1 MNTEKASDIKALFT
15 AAFAFLTALWGWLG
29 WAVAFLVLAMIIDYI
44 TGTMAARA
52 CGEWSSAAARAGLRH
67 KLGTV
72 IAVGVA
78 AFADLGLRVA
88 LNSDV
93 IPGRLRGIDWP
104 QGFTMVV
111 TFWYFLT
118 ELGSILENAGKLGAP
133 IHPWI
138 RKGIA
143 VLKATVTPEEGEP
156 AERIVSAADTM
167 DGGIDIEKINAEWED
182 VKRRVDELV
191 EERQQDGM
199 G

>member
-1 MNTEKASDIKALFT
+1 MSTERASDIKVAVT
-15 AAFAFLTALWGWLG
+15 AFIAFLTALWGWLG
-29 WAVAFLVLAMIIDYI
+29 WTIFFLLLAMVADYI
-44 TGTMAARA
+44 TGSLAARA
-52 CGEWSSAAARAGLRH
+52 KGEWSSAAARAGLRH

-78 AFADLGLRVA
+78 AFADLGVRVA

-93 IPGRLRGIDWP
+93 IPPQLRGFDWP

-118 ELGSILENAGKLGAP
+118 ELGSILENAGKLGAK

-143 VLKATVTPEEGEP
+143 VLQATVTPEQETQGNAPEG
-156 AERIVSAADTM
+156 VSAADTEYTGKHEKAPADEWAEVKEM
-167 DGGIDIEKINAEWED
+167 LDKATRLGGP
-182 VKRRVDELV
+182 
-191 EERQQDGM
+191 
-199 G
+199 